1 MRTTPPETAALETA
15 LIRNF
20 SIIAHIDHG
29 KSTLADRLL
38 ELTGAVDP
46 RKMSAQVMDSM
57 ELERERGITIKAK
70 AVRML
75 HRGSDGRDY
84 VLNLIDTPGHVDFS
98 YEVSRALAA
107 CEGALLVVDAS
118 QGVEAQTL
126 ANAELAHGL
135 GLKLIPVVNKI
146 DLPAAD
152 PDGTEEQILDV
163 LKIFEDPIR
172 VSAKDGLGVP
182 EVLEAVIRRIPPP
195 SGSALRPPAAL
206 VFDSVYDS
214 YRGVILYVRVV
225 DGRFE
230 KGRKVRFF
238 SKSQQLTVEEVGH
251 LKPKQFPA
259 KMLSA
264 GDVGYLVCG
273 IKDIHQVRVG
283 DTLMEVGRELDRPLP
298 GYKEAKCVVFAG
310 VFPVNP
316 ADYGALKGSLEKL
329 NLEDSSFTYQV
340 ETSQAL
346 GFGFRLGFLGLL
358 HMDIVKERLEREF
371 SQNLIVTSPNVVFRV
386 RTKKHKDWMV
396 LDNPAKFPHYGD
408 IEAIEEPFV
417 DVVIVLPVRFQE
429 PVMNLLKERRGE
441 HRSVEYVSGDRM
453 IIRFEVPLSEIVLD
467 FYDKLKSISKGYASF
482 DYHPSGYRESK
493 LVKLEI
499 LIHGESV
506 DALSQIVHRDKAYY
520 MGKALCEKLKELIP
534 RQMFEVAIQASMH
547 GRAIARETIPAA
559 RKDVLAKCYG
569 GDITRKRKLLQKQ
582 KEGKK
587 RAKLLGSVEVPQEA
601 FLAVLKINK

>member
-1 MRTTPPETAALETA
+1 MTD

-38 ELTGAVDP
+38 ELTHTVDP

-57 ELERERGITIKAK
+57 ELEKERGITIKAK

-75 HRGSDGRDY
+75 YKASDGREY
-84 VLNLIDTPGHVDFS
+84 ILNLIDTPGHVDFS

-107 CEGALLVVDAS
+107 CEGALLVVDAT

-126 ANAELAHGL
+126 ANAELAQGL
-135 GLKLIPVVNKI
+135 GLKLIPVVNKV
-146 DLPAAD
+146 DLPASDA
-152 PDGTEEQILDV
+152 DGTEMQILET
-163 LKIFEDPIR
+163 LKILEDPLR
-172 VSAKDGLGVP
+172 VSAKEGHGVP
-182 EVLEAVIRRIPPP
+182 DVLEAIVRRIPPP
-195 SGSALRPPAAL
+195 AGSEGRPLAAL
-206 VFDSVYDS
+206 VFDSLYDP
-214 YRGVILYVRVV
+214 YRGIILYVRVV
-225 DGRFE
+225 DGSME
-230 KGRKVRFF
+230 KGRRIRFF
-238 SKSQQLTVEEVGH
+238 SKSQTWVIEEVGH
-251 LKPKQFPA
+251 LVPRRFPCKKLA
-259 KMLSA
+259 A
-264 GDVGYLVCG
+264 GDVGYIICG
-273 IKDIHQVRVG
+273 IKDIHHVRVG
-283 DTLMEVGRELDRPLP
+283 DTLMEIGHELEKPLP
-298 GYKEAKCVVFAG
+298 GYHDAKCVVFAG

-316 ADYGALKGSLEKL
+316 AEYGVLKNSLEKL

-358 HMDIVKERLEREF
+358 HMDIAKERLEREF
-371 SQNLIVTSPNVVFRV
+371 GQNLIVTSPNVVFRV
-386 RTKKHKDWMV
+386 RTKKSKEWVV

-408 IEAIEEPFV
+408 IESIEEPFV
-417 DVVIVLPVRFQE
+417 NVVIVLPVRYQE
-429 PVMNLLKERRGE
+429 SVINLLKERRGE
-441 HRSVEYVSGDRM
+441 HRSVEYLSGERM

-467 FYDKLKSISKGYASF
+467 FYDKLKSVSKGYASF
-482 DYHPSGYRESK
+482 DYHPSAHRESR

-499 LIHGESV
+499 LIHGEPV
-506 DALSQIVHRDKAYY
+506 DALSQIVHKDKSFF

-534 RQMFEVAIQASMH
+534 RQMFEVAIQASVH

-559 RKDVLAKCYG
+559 RKDVIAKCYG

-587 RAKLLGSVEVPQEA
+587 KAKLLGSVEIPQEA
-601 FLAVLKINK
+601 FLAVLKINH